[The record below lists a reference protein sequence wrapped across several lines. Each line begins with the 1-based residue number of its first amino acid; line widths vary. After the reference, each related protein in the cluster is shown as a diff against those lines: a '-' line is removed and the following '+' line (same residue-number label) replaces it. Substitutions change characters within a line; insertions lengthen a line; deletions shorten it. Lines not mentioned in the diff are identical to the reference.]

1 LHYCHAITACGIA
14 FESYQRK
21 KKEEKLG
28 EDGGQHLLQ
37 AVL

>member
-1 LHYCHAITACGIA
+1 LHLKVIS
-14 FESYQRK
+14 E

>member
-1 LHYCHAITACGIA
+1 LKVIS
-14 FESYQRK
+14 E